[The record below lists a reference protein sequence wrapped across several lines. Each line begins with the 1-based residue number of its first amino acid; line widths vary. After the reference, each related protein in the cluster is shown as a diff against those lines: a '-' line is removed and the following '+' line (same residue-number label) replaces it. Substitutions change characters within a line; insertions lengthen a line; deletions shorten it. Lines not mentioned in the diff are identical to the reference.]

1 MRALFGSFASLGLL
15 ALLVVPAASGLAGC
29 DSGGD
34 EGPACTDPVAFDI
47 EDITPDGTLTGDQ
60 VQDGACVSVTYVGRL
75 AGGEEFDRGS
85 GYRFFVQSYRGGPI
99 NGFWLGVREQRV
111 GETRR
116 LTIPPSLGYVGRE
129 VTGADGEVVIPACSV
144 LEFEVTVD
152 DILAP
157 SACQPF

>member
-34 EGPACTDPVAFDI
+34 EGPSCTDPVAFDI
-47 EDITPDGTLTGDQ
+47 EDITPDSVDTGDQ
-60 VQDGACVSVTYVGRL
+60 VADGACVSVSYVGRL
-75 AGGEEFDRGS
+75 AGGAEFDRGT
-85 GYRFFVQSYRGGPI
+85 GLRFAVRQNGGVI
-99 NGFWLGVREQRV
+99 NGFWLGVRQQRV

-116 LTIPPSLGYVGRE
+116 LTIPPSLGYLNRE

-152 DILAP
+152 DILAS
-157 SACQPF
+157 SACQRF